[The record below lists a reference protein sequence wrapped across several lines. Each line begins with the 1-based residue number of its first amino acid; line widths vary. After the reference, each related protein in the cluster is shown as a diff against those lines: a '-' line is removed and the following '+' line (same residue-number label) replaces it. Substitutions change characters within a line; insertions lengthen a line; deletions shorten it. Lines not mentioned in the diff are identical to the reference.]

1 MRASSHPASLPS
13 AIVAACVLAMLP
25 PAARAADHR
34 RGGSLFQEHCATCHG
49 ANGTPA
55 MAGVPDLRRGG
66 ALVRPDR
73 TLLLTIRNGRTTM
86 PAYIGRLT
94 ERDMLDVIAFMRTLT

>member
-1 MRASSHPASLPS
+1 
-13 AIVAACVLAMLP
+13 
-25 PAARAADHR
+25 
-34 RGGSLFQEHCATCHG
+34 
-49 ANGTPA
+49 